1 MGCLGAFPA
10 VVVGGVSGR
19 AWGWNGGWVMAFRA
33 RLEKAEALFL
43 LVVWAM
49 VSPLMASGRVRR
61 MAWTSALSGKIRSL
75 VSRWT

>member
-1 MGCLGAFPA
+1 
-10 VVVGGVSGR
+10 
-19 AWGWNGGWVMAFRA
+19 MAFRA